1 VGDEKGGG
9 ASLKLDLGRRAANIQ
24 TPLATHLPC
33 RTLNAPVELTG
44 RGLFTGVP
52 VGMRVLPRDAAGIV
66 FRLVSGAQR
75 PIEAPALTHYT
86 RPIPGQHYTQLVAA
100 ARDLS
105 GTDGEPPAVAMTIE
119 HVVAA
124 LAGLGISNATVELDQ
139 VEVPMMDGSARPLV
153 EAILSAG
160 VRELT
165 GQSREALVVD
175 RTIRVGD
182 ADAWIEASPTDAPA
196 ELQPLTDFEYRLD
209 YGPGAPIRPSTE
221 RFIQYHAGEIAS
233 GSVDCFAT
241 QIAPART
248 FNTLAQAEAF
258 RRAGL
263 FQHLTYEDVLVI
275 GPDGPVGTVERL
287 EGEPARHKVLD
298 MIGDLALVGRP
309 IFGRICGYRSGHYLN
324 HRLAEALL
332 AMLG

>member
-1 VGDEKGGG
+1 M
-9 ASLKLDLGRRAANIQ
+9 
-24 TPLATHLPC
+24 ATHLPC
-33 RTLNAPVELTG
+33 RTLNAPVELAG

-52 VGMRVLPRDAAGIV
+52 VSMRVLPRDAAGVV
-66 FRLVSGAQR
+66 FRLVSGAQG
-75 PIEAPALTHYT
+75 PIEAPALTAYT

-100 ARDLS
+100 AREV
-105 GTDGEPPAVAMTIE
+105 GGAGGGEPSVVAMTIE

-124 LAGLGISNATVELDQ
+124 LFGLGISHATVELDRP
-139 VEVPMMDGSARPLV
+139 EVPMMDGSARPLV
-153 EAILSAG
+153 EAIRRVG
-160 VRELT
+160 VAELPD
-165 GQSREALVVD
+165 QSREPIVISE
-175 RTIRVGD
+175 TIRVGD
-182 ADAWIEASPTDAPA
+182 ADAWIEASPVPHTPAPHHLA
-196 ELQPLTDFEYRLD
+196 AASLSALDTVTDFEYRLD
-209 YGPGAPIRPSTE
+209 YGPDAPIRPWME
-221 RFIQYHAGEIAS
+221 RFIQHHQTGDLAEAS
-233 GSVDCFAT
+233 VEYFAT

-275 GPDGPVGTVERL
+275 GPDGPVGTAERF

-324 HRLAEALL
+324 HRMAEAIL
-332 AMLG
+332 ATFG